1 MKKLIPLIFLGIGL
15 FISIFSCKRDDEP
28 IPVAAY
34 SYTYTQECNIPSE
47 VNFQNLSLDAEIYR
61 WNFDDGSPVVYE
73 KNPKHL
79 FQHEGIYNVELT
91 AYGNGGMHEQIK
103 AIYIVSSPVIS
114 FSASD
119 TIINVNGN
127 VLFTGNALSGVLPS
141 AWFWNFGDGTT
152 SNLQNP
158 SHTYLTP
165 GLFDV
170 TLTAVNACGSA
181 YIEKKKHI
189 TVNSLGSAPNPDFI
203 ANTTNITV
211 GQFVNFTDLTINNP
225 TNWNWTFN
233 GATTVNSTIQ
243 NPINI
248 QYNIPGNYNVTL
260 TSSNAQGSNS
270 ITKTQYI
277 HVLNTAPTTVFI
289 KKITVKQMNFPPT
302 PPIFVNLFYK
312 LTNSPPSILY
322 LNGLPQIITG
332 LFQSSL
338 PVSWILSPNFQL
350 PVLNQN
356 YQISLWDRKGF
367 APNYIENPVGFVQ
380 FNPAN
385 YTTYPTVINLIQNNI
400 NIEIEL
406 QWQ

>member
-1 MKKLIPLIFLGIGL
+1 MKKILALIILGIGL

-34 SYTYTQECNIPSE
+34 NYTYTQECNVPSE
-47 VNFQNLSLDAEIYR
+47 VNFQNFSLDAEIYR
-61 WNFDDGSPVVYE
+61 WNFGDGSPVVYA

-91 AYGNGGMHEQIK
+91 AYGNGGMHEQVK
-103 AIYIVSSPVIS
+103 AIYIVSTPVIS

-119 TIINVNGN
+119 TIINVNEN
-127 VLFTGNALSGVLPS
+127 VIFTGNVLSGVLPS

-152 SNLQNP
+152 SNSHNP
-158 SHTYLTP
+158 THTYLTP

-170 TLTAVNACGSA
+170 TLTAVNACGST
-181 YIEKKKHI
+181 YIEKKKYI
-189 TVNSLGSAPNPDFI
+189 TVNSLGSAPAPDFV
-203 ANTTNITV
+203 ANTTNISV
-211 GQFVNFTDLTINNP
+211 GQSVNFTDLTINNP
-225 TNWNWTFN
+225 TAWNWAFQ
-233 GATTVNSTIQ
+233 GAAISTSNLQHPANITYNS
-243 NPINI
+243 
-248 QYNIPGNYNVTL
+248 PGNYNVTL
-260 TSSNAQGSNS
+260 TASNAQGSNI
-270 ITKTQYI
+270 ITKTAYI
-277 HVLNTAPTTVFI
+277 HVLNSAPTTVII

-312 LTNSPPSILY
+312 LTNSPPSITY

-338 PVSWILSPNFQL
+338 PVFWNITPNYQL
-350 PVLNQN
+350 PLINQN

-367 APNYIENPVGFVQ
+367 APNYIDNPVGFVQ
-380 FNPAN
+380 FNPST
-385 YTTYPTVINLIQNNI
+385 YTYYPTTINLVQNNI